1 MQGRALNNGTE
12 RPRCCR
18 PLIDRALSFK
28 ELSRADYPTTV
39 RALAHQGQK
48 TRTRQ
53 IGAGD
58 LEKGS
63 SENYLG
69 GEPRTRLVD
78 VLDSYRKLQSLWEVR
93 QKHILTKLVVLFS
106 TNDNYFLTIS
116 SNPILSLKGFRWI
129 LTLSIFRD
137 PLIARC
143 QKWIKCIY
151 CANVKLS
158 NNIWHCHKYKSI
170 YYSILLNSEYL

>member
-18 PLIDRALSFK
+18 PLIERALSFK

-53 IGAGD
+53 IRAGD

-69 GEPRTRLVD
+69 GEPRTRLID
-78 VLDSYRKLQSLWEVR
+78 VLDSYRKLQSL
-93 QKHILTKLVVLFS
+93 
-106 TNDNYFLTIS
+106 
-116 SNPILSLKGFRWI
+116 
-129 LTLSIFRD
+129 
-137 PLIARC
+137 
-143 QKWIKCIY
+143 
-151 CANVKLS
+151 
-158 NNIWHCHKYKSI
+158 
-170 YYSILLNSEYL
+170 

>member
-18 PLIDRALSFK
+18 PLIERALSFK

-53 IGAGD
+53 TREGD

-106 TNDNYFLTIS
+106 TNDNYYLTIS
-116 SNPILSLKGFRWI
+116 SNPILSLKGFLWI
-129 LTLSIFRD
+129 LTLSIF
-137 PLIARC
+137 
-143 QKWIKCIY
+143 
-151 CANVKLS
+151 
-158 NNIWHCHKYKSI
+158 
-170 YYSILLNSEYL
+170 

>member
-1 MQGRALNNGTE
+1 MLS
-12 RPRCCR
+12 
-18 PLIDRALSFK
+18 PLVR
-28 ELSRADYPTTV
+28 ELSLSKSFLGQTLPHNSSHTRAPRTED
-39 RALAHQGQK
+39 Q
-48 TRTRQ
+48 TRQ
-53 IGAGD
+53 IRAKD

-106 TNDNYFLTIS
+106 TNDNYYLTIS

-129 LTLSIFRD
+129 LTLSIFLD

>member
-18 PLIDRALSFK
+18 PLIERALSFK

-39 RALAHQGQK
+39 RAHAHQGQK
-48 TRTRQ
+48 KTRTRQ
-53 IGAGD
+53 TLAGD

-78 VLDSYRKLQSLWEVR
+78 VFDFNLGEKFDKN
-93 QKHILTKLVVLFS
+93 TF
-106 TNDNYFLTIS
+106 
-116 SNPILSLKGFRWI
+116 
-129 LTLSIFRD
+129 
-137 PLIARC
+137 
-143 QKWIKCIY
+143 
-151 CANVKLS
+151 
-158 NNIWHCHKYKSI
+158 
-170 YYSILLNSEYL
+170 